1 MPVRSSSPIKAI
13 KQAEKNMEEIQETIS
28 GIFEILNIS
37 LPDDDMYL
45 GMGRDNLIKLYQNI
59 VELILNDTGTKF
71 IRNKLYNSEKQLE
84 ITLDKIYKLNIK
96 PKVHALRQ

>member
-45 GMGRDNLIKLYQNI
+45 NMGRDNLIKLYQSFI
-59 VELILNDTGTKF
+59 ELLLNDTGTKF
-71 IRNKLYNSEKQLE
+71 IRSKLYNSEEQLE

-96 PKVHALRQ
+96 PKVHALEQ